1 MLPSFSMLQT
11 YSIIVTGKVQGV
23 FYRQS
28 TKERAHALNITGYVK
43 NLPNGTVQIL
53 ASGTTEQLLQLVL
66 WCKQGPARAVVEEV
80 KVETIAPT
88 VFMGFRI
95 ER

>member
-1 MLPSFSMLQT
+1 MLQT

-23 FYRQS
+23 FYRQC
-28 TKERAHALNITGYVK
+28 TKEKAAALGINGYVK
-43 NLPNGTVQIL
+43 NLADGTVQIM
-53 ASGTTEQLLQLVL
+53 ASGTTDQLLQLVL
-66 WCKQGPARAVVEEV
+66 WCKQGPPRAVVEEV
-80 KVETIAPT
+80 KVEQISPA

>member
-1 MLPSFSMLQT
+1 MLQT

-28 TKERAHALNITGYVK
+28 TKERAHDLKLTGYVK
-43 NLPNGTVQIL
+43 NLPDGTVQIM
-53 ASGTTEQLLQLVL
+53 ASGTTEQLLQLVM
-66 WCKQGPARAVVEEV
+66 WCKKGPARAIVEEV
-80 KVETIAPT
+80 KVETLAPT
-88 VFMGFRI
+88 VFIGFRI

>member
-1 MLPSFSMLQT
+1 MLQT
-11 YSIIVTGKVQGV
+11 YSIKVTGKVQGV

-28 TKERAHALNITGYVK
+28 TKEKATALGITGYVK
-43 NLPNGTVQIL
+43 NNIDGSVQIM
-53 ASGTTEQLLQLVL
+53 ASGTTDQLLQLVL
-66 WCKQGPARAVVEEV
+66 WCKQGPARAIVEEV
-80 KVETIAPT
+80 QVETMPPA

>member
-1 MLPSFSMLQT
+1 MLTT
-11 YSIIVTGKVQGV
+11 YSIKVTGKVQGV

-28 TKERAHALNITGYVK
+28 TKEKATALGITGYVK
-43 NLPNGTVQIL
+43 NMPDGTVLIM
-53 ASGTTEQLLQLVL
+53 ASGTTEHLLQLVL
-66 WCKQGPARAVVEEV
+66 WCKQGPARAIVEEV
-80 KVETIAPT
+80 QVENMPPS